1 LYLATIKMGKFCVLS
16 VAFAA
21 LAATAQALPL
31 THFVSNATGGF
42 DAFIFPE
49 LLDGTP
55 APLGGIFTLP
65 QPVNAGYVIILKD
78 GTNDPRNI
86 ANWTDVI
93 HFIDNG
99 RGKATTIQMMDD
111 GPDQASYFPSLST
124 LRHSPV
130 AVIVE
135 AKNEDGFT
143 LFTDYSVRSKQK
155 RNYHFFTAEA
165 VSVPDGGSTLAFL
178 GIAFSALIVFR
189 RSLLRA

>member
-1 LYLATIKMGKFCVLS
+1 VTKKRKIYILSLAFS
-16 VAFAA
+16 A

-31 THFVSNATGGF
+31 THFVPNATGGF
-42 DAFIFPE
+42 DAFVFPE
-49 LLDGTP
+49 LLNGTP
-55 APLGGIFTLP
+55 AAVGGIFTLP
-65 QPVNAGYVIILKD
+65 RPVNAGYVIILKR
-78 GTNDPRNI
+78 GTNDPRNV
-86 ANWTDVI
+86 ANWSDVI
-93 HFIDNG
+93 HFIDSG
-99 RGKATTIQMMDD
+99 RGKATTIQMMDG

-124 LRHSPV
+124 IRHNPV

-155 RNYHFFTAEA
+155 RNYHFFTADA
-165 VSVPDGGSTLAFL
+165 VSVPDSGSTLALL